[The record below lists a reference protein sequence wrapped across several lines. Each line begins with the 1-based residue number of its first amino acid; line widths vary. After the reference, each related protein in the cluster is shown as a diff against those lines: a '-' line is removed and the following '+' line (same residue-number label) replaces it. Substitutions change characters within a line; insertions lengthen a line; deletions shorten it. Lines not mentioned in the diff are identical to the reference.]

1 MAIKFSLYN
10 IPKII
15 STLSPFLI
23 SFFFLI
29 SSILDQNLK
38 GFVYLIGVILASFS
52 NVFLLQHFTT
62 DDLIQAEKSKP
73 MSCGLLEFPWIVP
86 QTSVP
91 CTNTIFHTFTL
102 SYLIMMMQHNS
113 KYNPSL
119 LIFLSI
125 IFVID
130 IASRFNPT
138 ISTKNCTTKLGIF
151 IGAIIGILYGII
163 WFTIWWAAGI
173 KEVLYYD
180 ELSSNNVKCVKSKT
194 KFTCR
199 KKQKTATTS

>member
-52 NVFLLQHFTT
+52 NVFLLQYFTN

-73 MSCGLLEFPWIVP
+73 MSCGLLDFPLVVP

-102 SYLIMMMQHNS
+102 SYLISMMNNS
-113 KYNPSL
+113 GKFNPSL
-119 LIFLSI
+119 IIFLSI

-130 IASRFNPT
+130 IQSRFNPF
-138 ISTKNCTTKLGIF
+138 STKNCTTGLGIF
-151 IGAIIGILYGII
+151 LGAFIVTAYGAI
-163 WFTIWWAAGI
+163 WFTLWWAAGI

-194 KFTCR
+194 KFVCK
-199 KKQKTATTS
+199 KKQKTATSS

>member
-1 MAIKFSLYN
+1 MAIKFSFYN

-38 GFVYLIGVILASFS
+38 GFVYLIGVIFASFS
-52 NVFLLQHFTT
+52 NVFFLQYFTT

-73 MSCGLLEFPWIVP
+73 MSCGLLDFPLVVP

-102 SYLIMMMQHNS
+102 SYLISMMNNS
-113 KYNPSL
+113 GKFNPSL
-119 LIFLSI
+119 IIFLSI

-130 IASRFNPT
+130 IQSRFNPF
-138 ISTKNCTTKLGIF
+138 STKNCTTGLGIF
-151 IGAIIGILYGII
+151 LGALIGTAYGAI
-163 WFTIWWAAGI
+163 WFTLWWAAGI
-173 KEVLYYD
+173 REVLYYD
-180 ELSSNNVKCVKSKT
+180 ELTSNNVKCIKSKT
-194 KFTCR
+194 KFVCK
-199 KKQKTATTS
+199 KKQKTATSS

>member
-52 NVFLLQHFTT
+52 NVFFLQYFTN

-73 MSCGLLEFPWIVP
+73 MSCGLLEFPWVVP

-102 SYLIMMMQHNS
+102 SYLISMMNNS
-113 KYNPSL
+113 GKFNPSL
-119 LIFLSI
+119 IIFLSI

-130 IASRFNPT
+130 IVSRFNPF
-138 ISTKNCTTKLGIF
+138 STKNCTTGLGIF
-151 IGAIIGILYGII
+151 LGAFIGTAYGAI
-163 WFTIWWAAGI
+163 WFTLWWAAGI

-194 KFTCR
+194 KFVCK
-199 KKQKTATTS
+199 KKQKTATSS

>member
-1 MAIKFSLYN
+1 MAIKFSFYN

-52 NVFLLQHFTT
+52 NVFLLQYFTN

-73 MSCGLLEFPWIVP
+73 MSCGLLDFPLVVP

-102 SYLIMMMQHNS
+102 SYLIAMMTNS
-113 KYNPSL
+113 GKFNPSL
-119 LIFLSI
+119 IIFLAI

-130 IASRFNPT
+130 IASRFNPFG
-138 ISTKNCTTKLGIF
+138 TKNCTTEV
-151 IGAIIGILYGII
+151 GILLGALIGTAYGAI
-163 WFTIWWAAGI
+163 WFTVWWAAGI
-173 KEVLYYD
+173 REVLYYD

-194 KFTCR
+194 KFVCK
-199 KKQKTATTS
+199 KKQKTATSS

>member
-52 NVFLLQHFTT
+52 NVFLLQYFTN

-73 MSCGLLEFPWIVP
+73 MSCGLLDFPLVVP

-102 SYLIMMMQHNS
+102 SYLISMMNNS
-113 KYNPSL
+113 GKFNPSL
-119 LIFLSI
+119 IIFLSI

-130 IASRFNPT
+130 IQSRFNPF
-138 ISTKNCTTKLGIF
+138 STKNCTTGLGIF
-151 IGAIIGILYGII
+151 LGALIGTAYGAI
-163 WFTIWWAAGI
+163 WFTLWWAAGI
-173 KEVLYYD
+173 KEVLNYD

-194 KFTCR
+194 KFVCK
-199 KKQKTATTS
+199 KKQKTATSS